1 MNITVIGTGYVGLV
15 TGACFSKMGNKVYCV
30 DIDEDKINGLKNN
43 VLPIFEPNLDTIV
56 KTSQD
61 RGDLIFTTNIKDAL
75 DDTDV
80 IFIAVG
86 TPMADDGSAN
96 LDYIFA
102 AAKNIA
108 DNLTHDSLIVIKST
122 VPVGTG
128 HKVKEEIIKILEK
141 RDVDVEIDIASNP
154 EFLKEGSA
162 VEDCLR
168 PDRIVLGVENDE
180 TIETLKDL
188 YSSFVS
194 NHDRFVIMDIKSSEM
209 TKYVANA
216 MLATKISFMNEIA
229 NICEVTGANV
239 QNVRLGIGSDKR
251 IGYDFIY
258 AGCGYGGS
266 CFPKDV
272 QALIN
277 TARENGYEPKILSNV
292 EEVNNNQKMVLV
304 NKVVDRFGKDLSGL
318 TFAVWGLSFKPYTND
333 VREATSLV
341 VARNLIERGAKIKA
355 YDSHAVEEF
364 KNAIGKDYLDSI
376 EFVNRR
382 YDALDNCDALI
393 LITEWKEF
401 RNPDFDLIAEKLNHK
416 IIFDGRNIY
425 NKKIIDKGF
434 ELFQI
439 GC

>member
-30 DIDEDKINGLKNN
+30 DIDEDKIKGLKNN
-43 VLPIFEPNLDTIV
+43 ILPIFEPNLDTIV

-61 RGDLIFTTNIKDAL
+61 RGDLIFTTSIKEAL
-75 DDTDV
+75 DNTDI

-96 LDYIFA
+96 LDYIFSA
-102 AAKNIA
+102 ARNIA

-122 VPVGTG
+122 VPVGTAF
-128 HKVKEEIIKILEK
+128 KVKEEIMSILDE
-141 RDVDVEIDIASNP
+141 RDIDVRIDIASNP

-168 PDRIVLGVENDE
+168 PDRVVLGVENDKTVE
-180 TIETLKDL
+180 ILRDL

-194 NHDRFVIMDIKSSEM
+194 NHDRFVVMDIKSSEM

-277 TARENGYEPKILSNV
+277 TAQENGYEPKILSNV
-292 EEVNNNQKMVLV
+292 EEVNKNQKMVLV

-318 TFAVWGLSFKPYTND
+318 TFAVWGLSFKPYTDD

-341 VARNLIERGAKIKA
+341 VARSLIDMGAKIRA
-355 YDSHAVEEF
+355 YDSHAEEEF
-364 KNAIGKDYLDSI
+364 KNAVGKEYLDSI
-376 EFVNRR
+376 ELVDGR
-382 YDALDNCDALI
+382 YEALDGCDALI

-401 RNPDFDLIAEKLNHK
+401 RNPDFDLIADKLNHK

-425 NKKIIDKGF
+425 NKKIINKGF